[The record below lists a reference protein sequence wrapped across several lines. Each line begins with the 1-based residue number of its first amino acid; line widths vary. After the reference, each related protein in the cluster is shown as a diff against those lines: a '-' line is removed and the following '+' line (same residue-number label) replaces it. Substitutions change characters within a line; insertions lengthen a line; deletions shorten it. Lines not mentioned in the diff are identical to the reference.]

1 MLAALVD
8 LPCWP
13 PQGLRDEGGY
23 PLASAG
29 LSRGRPGGADVT
41 GYPRPLSYTPPS
53 WPVLGPSRSEVAG
66 RHGRVVTLLFVKIV

>member
-13 PQGLRDEGGY
+13 PQDLRDEGGY

-29 LSRGRPGGADVT
+29 LSRGRPGAPTGRDTRAPLVTHHLRGQSWDHPGARSPEGMDV
-41 GYPRPLSYTPPS
+41 S
-53 WPVLGPSRSEVAG
+53 
-66 RHGRVVTLLFVKIV
+66 